1 MGAPDEEDEDMDE
14 ELTSEPTDA
23 EAREDKGQ
31 GTCAGLRIMFCR
43 SIACLLIFSPIAFV
57 LAFIG
62 TSTGGGDINEG
73 VISPLTTFAVNFF
86 SVIPLAWVI
95 SECTEHLEKKVGPM
109 LGTLLNATFG
119 NVVELILSITA
130 IGQGKVK
137 LVQSALLGAML
148 MNVSGVLG
156 LCFLVAGIRAH
167 SKTFNHK
174 QATYNLSMLAIAAL
188 AMAAPTGLAVF
199 DDFSRPEERLA
210 LSRWVAFALL
220 AMYIQW
226 VAFNLC
232 THASFFDSK
241 AKDSRWF
248 WAKSGPNGEAI
259 ENDSA
264 GPNYS
269 KVDAAFGGTDG
280 ELDKPGS
287 DSDEDDEPEINWVCC
302 VIMLFISTVL
312 VAFHC
317 DWLVESIDPV
327 CDRFGVKKAFVA
339 TVLLPMVG
347 NFSEVIAAV
356 SIACKGKLD
365 LAMGVAIGSA
375 TQIAL
380 CVIPVTVFIA
390 WGYGVPLDLDF
401 EVFQVKLLVVM
412 ILVATLVVLDGE
424 ANWLKG
430 SLMITSYCIIAMS
443 FWFIHDRE
451 FILAGE
457 EPSAQTVF
465 NHLHNKTWNMSRDT
479 EI

>member
-1 MGAPDEEDEDMDE
+1 MMGAPDEEEDEDGDE
-14 ELTSEPTDA
+14 ELSSEPTEP
-23 EAREDKGQ
+23 EARENKGQ

-57 LAFIG
+57 LAYVAM
-62 TSTGGGDINEG
+62 STGGGDINEG
-73 VISPLTTFAVNFF
+73 SISPMFTFIFNFF
-86 SVIPLAWVI
+86 AVIPLAWVI

-130 IGQGKVK
+130 ISQGKVK

-156 LCFLVAGIRAH
+156 LCFLVAGINFHR
-167 SKTFNHK
+167 KKFNQF
-174 QATYNLSMLAIAAL
+174 QATYNLSMLAVAAL
-188 AMAAPTGLAVF
+188 AMSAPTGLAVF
-199 DDFSRPEERLA
+199 DDFSSQAERLR
-210 LSRWVAFALL
+210 LSRWVAFCLL
-220 AMYIQW
+220 MMYIQW

-232 THASFFDSK
+232 THATLFDRK
-241 AKDSRWF
+241 AKDNRWF
-248 WAKSGPNGEAI
+248 WAKTGPQGEVI
-259 ENDSA
+259 DDKS
-264 GPNYS
+264 YS
-269 KVDAAFGGTDG
+269 KVDS
-280 ELDKPGS
+280 ESEKP
-287 DSDEDDEPEINWVCC
+287 DDDDDEPEINWVCC
-302 VIMLFISTVL
+302 VIMLGISTVL

-380 CVIPVTVFIA
+380 CVIPVAVFIA

-430 SLMITSYCIIAMS
+430 SLMLTAYCIIASS

-451 FILAGE
+451 YLLAGE
-457 EPSAQTVF
+457 EPAAEIFLNNRDNLS
-465 NHLHNKTWNMSRDT
+465 WNMSRDA
-479 EI
+479 EM